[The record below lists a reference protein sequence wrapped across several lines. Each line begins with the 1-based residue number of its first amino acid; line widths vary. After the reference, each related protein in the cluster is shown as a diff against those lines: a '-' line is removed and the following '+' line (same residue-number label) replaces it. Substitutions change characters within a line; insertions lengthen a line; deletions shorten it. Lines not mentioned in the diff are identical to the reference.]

1 MKVYNVGF
9 IPQITHTHNP
19 RRALGVVCQQVNLPE
34 LHTKGIQDIMDEFV
48 SAILHP
54 VRDIEDSTLNRM
66 YKSLRVGEERKLENF
81 DGLRKISAYKGDAYM
96 NKIVQELS
104 DPPVTFI
111 RSMKNIGTNED
122 PRVKTTAMSIRIPTR
137 MEEIIVEMLED
148 NPENPLFLRVTR
160 EGFEAHKAL
169 YKSWDEM
176 KQDSVLQRIAK
187 VITGQEFK

>member
-66 YKSLRVGEERKLENF
+66 YKSLRVGEERKIESL
-81 DGLRKISAYKGDAYM
+81 KIKFKAIFALIAVIFTICY
-96 NKIVQELS
+96 QLS
-104 DPPVTFI
+104 
-111 RSMKNIGTNED
+111 
-122 PRVKTTAMSIRIPTR
+122 
-137 MEEIIVEMLED
+137 
-148 NPENPLFLRVTR
+148 
-160 EGFEAHKAL
+160 
-169 YKSWDEM
+169 
-176 KQDSVLQRIAK
+176 
-187 VITGQEFK
+187 

>member
-81 DGLRKISAYKGDAYM
+81 DGLRKISAYKGDDYM

-111 RSMKNIGTNED
+111 RSMKNIGTCTRKMED
-122 PRVKTTAMSIRIPTR
+122 WNSWTILLQMA
-137 MEEIIVEMLED
+137 
-148 NPENPLFLRVTR
+148 
-160 EGFEAHKAL
+160 
-169 YKSWDEM
+169 KSNIWD
-176 KQDSVLQRIAK
+176 SLQIQK
-187 VITGQEFK
+187 WI